1 MTTFKFHL
9 QSVLDYREGV
19 EKEKRQLF
27 LSEEENLKKIH
38 KELATLDKELDELRT
53 TIDTQKF
60 TVFEYQQMIRY
71 KDSLL
76 IKRETL
82 LSHLQKQEK
91 VVYQVE
97 LNWQESKK
105 EVLVLEKLKEK
116 NELSFKEELERKENQ
131 ELDEMATMRF

>member
-91 VVYQVE
+91 VVYQAE

>member
-91 VVYQVE
+91 VVSQAE

>member
-91 VVYQVE
+91 VVYQAE

-105 EVLVLEKLKEK
+105 EVLVLEKLKDK